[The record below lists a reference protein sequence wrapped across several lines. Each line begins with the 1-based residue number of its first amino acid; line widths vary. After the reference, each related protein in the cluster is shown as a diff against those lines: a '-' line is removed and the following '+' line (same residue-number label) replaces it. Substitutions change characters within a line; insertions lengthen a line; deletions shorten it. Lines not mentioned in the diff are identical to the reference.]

1 MEECIPDIEAIKAKM
16 GNTAELYIKVASAVV
31 SAAVNALVEYVN
43 FKQSVHTASNKDA
56 EEFRLAISYAIMAMK
71 TIGRID
77 MNYKTQEY
85 YNRNNNTLQEIA
97 NGLQPPASDDDFPI
111 GCILY
116 IAIGLLFLFMTV
128 LS

>member
-1 MEECIPDIEAIKAKM
+1 
-16 GNTAELYIKVASAVV
+16 
-31 SAAVNALVEYVN
+31 
-43 FKQSVHTASNKDA
+43 
-56 EEFRLAISYAIMAMK
+56 MAMK